1 MKIGN
6 YREWLKARS
15 LVWLK
20 GEYARICGKSLAIGI
35 SDAEDKECRAVIDE
49 LVEKRRLERNKKGGF
64 NGRIFLGIRNEQ

>member
-35 SDAEDKECRAVIDE
+35 SDAEDREAKAIIDE
-49 LVEKRRLERNKKGGF
+49 ITERRKDARKNEREEE
-64 NGRIFLGIRNEQ
+64 LRNFS